1 MLFRDASEAGA
12 RQDYGIV
19 IAYLA
24 GIKAQYPNVETSIDL
39 DRVMSVLRSMRQDF
53 PHEGGVLAASPFK
66 LAANFACNWVAR
78 KPVLMAPEPFP
89 HVNGVLAL
97 EIARDSLHG
106 ATIKWRDNT
115 VKKLQNRIELSH
127 HSLIDIAEAL
137 NDTSPVAG
145 FKLVSVLFEQMAY
158 KNNPDCQYPIP

>member
-1 MLFRDASEAGA
+1 MLFQDASVEGA
-12 RQDYGIV
+12 SKDYSFI

-24 GIKAQYPNVETSIDL
+24 GVQAQYPDVHTGVDVG
-39 DRVMSVLRSMRQDF
+39 RVMSILRHMRLDF
-53 PHEGGVLAASPFK
+53 PHDGGILAASPFK
-66 LAANFACNWVAR
+66 LAANFACYWVAG
-78 KPVLMAPEPFP
+78 KPVLMDPEPFP
-89 HVNGVLAL
+89 YVNGVLAL

-106 ATIKWRDNT
+106 ATIKWSNDT
-115 VKKLQNRIELSH
+115 VRKLTNQIELSH

-158 KNNPDCQYPIP
+158 KNNPDCQYPIS